1 MRLLSGIAALAIIGM
16 TAPLGAQQT
25 GQAKPPAK
33 PPAPAAAAVSATND
47 VAITVMYTG
56 KGVVDASHSILLFL
70 FTDPNISSE
79 SQPMGAPETIT
90 KNGGTA
96 TFKNVGAKTVYVVA
110 LYNEKPGYNGQ
121 GGPPPV
127 GTPMAIYAK
136 DAKSPPLGVTP
147 GPKTAIKISFNEAK
161 RFGQ

>member
-1 MRLLSGIAALAIIGM
+1 MRLLSGIAALALIGM
-16 TAPLGAQQT
+16 TAPLGAQTT

-33 PPAPAAAAVSATND
+33 PPAPAAAASTAKD
-47 VAITVMYTG
+47 VAVTVTYTG
-56 KGVVDASHSILLFL
+56 KGVVDATHSILLFL

-79 SQPMGAPETIT
+79 SQPIGPPETIT

-96 TFKNVGAKTVYVVA
+96 TFKNVGATTVYVVA
-110 LYNEKPGYNGQ
+110 LYNEKPGYTGQ

-127 GTPMAIYAK
+127 GTPMAVYAK
-136 DAKSPPLGVTP
+136 DAKSPALAVTP
-147 GPKTAIKISFNEAK
+147 GPKTAIKISFDGTK

>member
-1 MRLLSGIAALAIIGM
+1 MMRLLSGIAALALIGL
-16 TAPLGAQQT
+16 TAPLGAQTT

-33 PPAPAAAAVSATND
+33 PPAPAAAAATND
-47 VAITVMYTG
+47 VSVTVTYTG

-79 SQPMGAPETIT
+79 SQPIGPPETIT

-96 TFKNVGAKTVYVVA
+96 TFKNVSPKIVYVVA
-110 LYNEKPGYNGQ
+110 LYNETPGYNGQ

-136 DAKSPPLGVTP
+136 DAKSPALGVTP
-147 GPKTAIKISFNEAK
+147 GPKTAIKISFDGTK